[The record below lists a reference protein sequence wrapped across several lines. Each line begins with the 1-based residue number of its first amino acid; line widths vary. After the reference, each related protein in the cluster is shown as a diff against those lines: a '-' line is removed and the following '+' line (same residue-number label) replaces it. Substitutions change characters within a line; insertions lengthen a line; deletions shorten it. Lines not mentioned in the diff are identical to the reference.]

1 MKCLWVFPDPG
12 LACLPFSENCHSSR
26 PCTAIHESHRSFP
39 SFIRHSGSLLSEPHK
54 PPASADPHR
63 LSLPTILAW
72 SPHAKKMILALTFCQ
87 HIPARGWV
95 SVPYKRLPHT
105 EMKSLFNPLPWVL
118 LSAASGSCRFCLPYW
133 IAFFD
138 ALRNS
143 VQSSEC
149 VSGHYPTHCS
159 LALSK
164 WHWTEHWPHRVLFL
178 KRLKKSPISLSLE
191 VIFLLPKL
199 PSFFHSV
206 VYLPSTLD
214 PQSPHNHHT
223 KELKGQD
230 KASLPLIGWCQLVFY
245 YTI

>member
-1 MKCLWVFPDPG
+1 MPVGLPWPRPG
-12 LACLPFSENCHSSR
+12 LPPFLWELPL
-26 PCTAIHESHRSFP
+26 FP
-39 SFIRHSGSLLSEPHK
+39 SLRSYSRVTQILPLIHPAQWVTLSQPHK

-149 VSGHYPTHCS
+149 VSGHYPTRCF

-164 WHWTEHWPHRVLFL
+164 WHWTEHWPTGSCFWKDLR
-178 KRLKKSPISLSLE
+178 SLQ
-191 VIFLLPKL
+191 
-199 PSFFHSV
+199 FHSV
-206 VYLPSTLD
+206 LR
-214 PQSPHNHHT
+214 
-223 KELKGQD
+223 
-230 KASLPLIGWCQLVFY
+230 
-245 YTI
+245 